1 MGSSAVAILISMC
14 LAAIQIGTVTL
25 KPKQQYGQAVVSKTT
40 EMTYEP
46 VFEKKQEPIFNYD
59 LIAKNMPSVPI
70 VNSAVV
76 GYNDSK
82 SWWFKRNK
90 INTPPSAQNDIC
102 TMQYDAY
109 YLGDVSQKVIYLTF
123 DEGYEMG
130 YTEHI
135 LDILK
140 ENDIKATFFVT
151 KTYIESDPD
160 LVKRMVVEGH
170 TVGNHSVTHRD
181 MSKLSDEE
189 IVNELEGCS
198 AYFKEVTGVD
208 MPLFFR
214 PPAGEYSIRTLKKT
228 QELGYKT
235 IFWSFAYKDWVTDEQ
250 PGKQTAYN
258 NILKYSHNGCIMLL
272 HAVSKSNTEALD
284 SAIKALKVE
293 GYRFESLENLPKQEE
308 ILSRLN

>member
-1 MGSSAVAILISMC
+1 MGGSAVAIFIIMC
-14 LAAIQIGTVTL
+14 LATIQIGTGTL
-25 KPKQQYGQAVVSKTT
+25 KPKQQSGQAVVSKTT
-40 EMTYEP
+40 QMTYEP
-46 VFEKKQEPIFNYD
+46 IFEKKQEPIFNYD

-82 SWWFKRNK
+82 SWWFKRNQT
-90 INTPPSAQNDIC
+90 NTPPSAQSDIC

-160 LVKRMVVEGH
+160 LVKRMVDEGH
-170 TVGNHSVTHRD
+170 IVGNHSVTHRD

-214 PPAGEYSIRTLKKT
+214 PPAGEYSIRTLEKT

-235 IFWSFAYKDWVTDEQ
+235 IFWSFAYKDWVTNEQ

-258 NILKYSHNGCIMLL
+258 NILNYSHNGCIMLL